1 MDTQPARFGVSL
13 SDDTGDSAMMRL
25 IASIVLELCANA
37 IGLLVAHW
45 LLAPNMQI
53 TVAGFFIVVA
63 IFSAVRFILAPL
75 MMKLSMR
82 YARVLIGGISLV
94 VILASLLVT
103 SLLSG
108 HLVITGFSTWI
119 LATLIIWVFGVIAML
134 VLPMV
139 IFKKT
144 LAQAR
149 SDKRP
154 IIG

>member
-1 MDTQPARFGVSL
+1 
-13 SDDTGDSAMMRL
+13 MMRL

-37 IGLLVAHW
+37 IGLLIAQW
-45 LLAPNMQI
+45 LLAPNMTI
-53 TVAGFFIVVA
+53 SMTGFFIVVA

-103 SLLSG
+103 SLISN

-134 VLPMV
+134 LLPMV

>member
-1 MDTQPARFGVSL
+1 MDTHPARFGISL
-13 SDDTGDSAMMRL
+13 VDHSGDSAMMRL

-37 IGLLVAHW
+37 IGLLVAQW

-53 TVAGFFIVVA
+53 SVAGFFIVVA

-103 SLLSG
+103 SLLSS

-134 VLPMV
+134 LLPMV

-149 SDKRP
+149 S
-154 IIG
+154 

>member
-1 MDTQPARFGVSL
+1 
-13 SDDTGDSAMMRL
+13 MMRL

-37 IGLLVAHW
+37 IGLLIAKW
-45 LLAPNMQI
+45 LLAPDMQI
-53 TVAGFFIVVA
+53 SWPGFFIVVA

-75 MMKLSMR
+75 LMKLSMR
-82 YARVLIGGISLV
+82 YARALIGGISLV

-103 SLLSG
+103 SLISS

-134 VLPMV
+134 LLPMV

-144 LAQAR
+144 LAQAKA
-149 SDKRP
+149 DKRP
-154 IIG
+154 IVG

>member
-1 MDTQPARFGVSL
+1 
-13 SDDTGDSAMMRL
+13 MMRL

-45 LLAPNMQI
+45 LLAPAMTI
-53 TVAGFFIVVA
+53 TVTGFFIVVA

-103 SLLSG
+103 SLLSS

>member
-1 MDTQPARFGVSL
+1 
-13 SDDTGDSAMMRL
+13 MMRL

-37 IGLLVAHW
+37 IGLFVAQW

-53 TVAGFFIVVA
+53 SVSGFIIVVA
-63 IFSAVRFILAPL
+63 IFSAARFILAPL

-94 VILASLLVT
+94 VILVSLLVT
-103 SLLSG
+103 SLLTSS
-108 HLVITGFSTWI
+108 LTITGLSTWI
-119 LATLIIWVFGVIAML
+119 LATLIIWVFGVAAML
-134 VLPMV
+134 LLPLV

-144 LAQAR
+144 LAEAR

-154 IIG
+154 IVG